1 MSTSEFRAE
10 VAQNLNQNISEETIH
25 QHPRQSASSREFSN
39 GFFVALLCR
48 FLGITEIWEDYDADG
63 AITFRTLDSR
73 GGAAWIV

>member
-1 MSTSEFRAE
+1 
-10 VAQNLNQNISEETIH
+10 
-25 QHPRQSASSREFSN
+25 
-39 GFFVALLCR
+39 LLCR